1 VALSAPSVPNI
12 AEPSGERRRAASPA
26 GLRPLLKSL
35 IVLTTITA
43 LFTAGAS
50 RADVGAT
57 MRKGGAVQPAALTG
71 QLLVAGEE
79 LRDPR
84 FFHAVI
90 YILHHNPEE
99 GAMGLIVNRPVEE
112 AALSELLEQ
121 AGLKA
126 TGVKGN
132 IRIHFGGPVE
142 PGLGFILHTADYTT
156 EGTTVI
162 KNGIAVT
169 TRPEILRAIGTGTG
183 PRKSLFALG
192 YAGWAPGQLETEI
205 KAGAWEVV
213 PADDAL
219 VFDERAETK
228 WERAMARRTIRL

>member
-1 VALSAPSVPNI
+1 
-12 AEPSGERRRAASPA
+12 
-26 GLRPLLKSL
+26 
-35 IVLTTITA
+35 
-43 LFTAGAS
+43 
-50 RADVGAT
+50 
-57 MRKGGAVQPAALTG
+57 
-71 QLLVAGEE
+71 
-79 LRDPR
+79 
-84 FFHAVI
+84 
-90 YILHHNPEE
+90 
-99 GAMGLIVNRPVEE
+99 MGLIVNRPVEE

-169 TRPEILRAIGTGTG
+169 TRPEILRAIGAGTG

-192 YAGWAPGQLETEI
+192 YAGWAPGQLETEM